1 MHEAVIG
8 PVPWRDEIAQRYRAV
23 FDTACVGVLELDREG
38 RVVDANPVLR
48 RFVPG
53 IVGQPA
59 SAALTR
65 VDALRAA
72 PLWRDLV
79 EGRRD
84 RYDLAA
90 TLRGPDGAM
99 VPGHVIVTAVVDT
112 DGEITGAVAVAAP
125 ASGPAQ
131 TDLFTRPHHP
141 DAAPADPGDAHR
153 ERPTAAE
160 IAVLTGLAS
169 GLTLQQ
175 VAVRLGLTRRGVD
188 YRLARLR
195 QKLRAD
201 GPTGVPATTAG
212 VVARGYALGL
222 LTPET
227 WPPRPGPGV

>member
-1 MHEAVIG
+1 
-8 PVPWRDEIAQRYRAV
+8 
-23 FDTACVGVLELDREG
+23 VLELDREG

-53 IVGQPA
+53 IVGRPA
-59 SAALTR
+59 STLLTR
-65 VDALRAA
+65 VDAERAA
-72 PLWRDLV
+72 PLWRDLM
-79 EGRRD
+79 EARRD
-84 RYDLAA
+84 RYDLPA
-90 TLRGPDGAM
+90 TLRRPDGSA

-112 DGEITGAVAVAAP
+112 NGEVTGAVAVAAP
-125 ASGPAQ
+125 NSGAGPTDPFDRPHPRVGPA
-131 TDLFTRPHHP
+131 
-141 DAAPADPGDAHR
+141 APGDAAR
-153 ERPTAAE
+153 ERPTPAE
-160 IAVLTGLAS
+160 IAVLTGLAC

-212 VVARGYALGL
+212 VVARGYAMGL

-227 WPPRPGPGV
+227 WPPRPGPGI

>member
-1 MHEAVIG
+1 M
-8 PVPWRDEIAQRYRAV
+8 
-23 FDTACVGVLELDREG
+23 LELDREG
-38 RVVDANPVLR
+38 RVVDANPVFR
-48 RFVPG
+48 RCVPG
-53 IVGQPA
+53 IVGRQA
-59 SAALTR
+59 GALITR
-65 VDALRAA
+65 ADALRAA

-84 RYDLAA
+84 RYGLTAS
-90 TLRGPDGAM
+90 LRRPDGSA
-99 VPGHVIVTAVVDT
+99 VAGHVVVTAVVDT
-112 DGEITGAVAVAAP
+112 SGEVTGAIAVAAP
-125 ASGPAQ
+125 SGPALA
-131 TDLFTRPHHP
+131 DLFDSPP
-141 DAAPADPGDAHR
+141 DAPADPDAEPSDADAQR

-195 QKLRAD
+195 QKLRTD
-201 GPTGVPATTAG
+201 GPGGVPSTTAG

>member
-1 MHEAVIG
+1 MVG
-8 PVPWRDEIAQRYRAV
+8 PVPGRDEIVQRYRAV
-23 FDTACVGVLELDREG
+23 FDTAGLGVLELDREG
-38 RVVDANPVLR
+38 RVVDANPAFR
-48 RFVPG
+48 RWVPG
-53 IVGQPA
+53 IVGRSA
-59 SAALTR
+59 SSAMAR

-84 RYDLAA
+84 RYDLDAS
-90 TLRGPDGAM
+90 LVRPDGGA
-99 VPGHVIVTAVVDT
+99 VPGHVVVTAVVDA
-112 DGEITGAVAVAAP
+112 DGEVIGAVAVAVAATPPTEP
-125 ASGPAQ
+125 AEDALTLPAQ
-131 TDLFTRPHHP
+131 
-141 DAAPADPGDAHR
+141 R
-153 ERPTAAE
+153 ERPTPAE

-201 GPTGVPATTAG
+201 SAGGVPATTAG

>member
-1 MHEAVIG
+1 VVG
-8 PVPWRDEIAQRYRAV
+8 PVPLRDEIAQRYRAV
-23 FDTACVGVLELDREG
+23 FDTAGFGVLELDREG
-38 RVVDANPVLR
+38 RVVDANPAFR
-48 RFVPG
+48 RWVPG
-53 IVGQPA
+53 IVGRPA
-59 SAALTR
+59 SSAMAR

-72 PLWRDLV
+72 PLWRELV
-79 EGRRD
+79 EGQRD
-84 RYDLAA
+84 RYDLDA
-90 TLRGPDGAM
+90 TLRRPDGST
-99 VPGHVIVTAVVDT
+99 VPGHVIVTAVVDAQ
-112 DGEITGAVAVAAP
+112 GVVTGAVAVTVAALP
-125 ASGPAQ
+125 APSESPEDPLSLPAQ
-131 TDLFTRPHHP
+131 
-141 DAAPADPGDAHR
+141 R
-153 ERPTAAE
+153 ELPTAAE

-201 GPTGVPATTAG
+201 GAGGVPATTAG

>member
-1 MHEAVIG
+1 MVG
-8 PVPWRDEIAQRYRAV
+8 PAPWRDEVAQRYRAV

-38 RVVDANPVLR
+38 RVVDANPVFR
-48 RFVPG
+48 RCVPG
-53 IVGQPA
+53 IVGRQA
-59 SAALTR
+59 SAAMTR
-65 VDALRAA
+65 ADALRAA

-90 TLRGPDGAM
+90 TLRRPDGTT
-99 VPGHVIVTAVVDT
+99 VPGHVVVTAVVD
-112 DGEITGAVAVAAP
+112 DRGEVTGAVAVAAP
-125 ASGPAQ
+125 DPFTGPAEPP
-131 TDLFTRPHHP
+131 TPFTGPAEP
-141 DAAPADPGDAHR
+141 PIPSDDAPR
-153 ERPTAAE
+153 ERPTSAE

-195 QKLRAD
+195 QKLRTD
-201 GPTGVPATTAG
+201 GPGGVPATTAG

-227 WPPRPGPGV
+227 WPPRAGSGV

>member
-1 MHEAVIG
+1 VVG
-8 PVPWRDEIAQRYRAV
+8 PVPSRDEIAQRYRAV
-23 FDTACVGVLELDREG
+23 FDTARVGVLELDREG
-38 RVVDANPVLR
+38 RVVDANPTFR
-48 RFVPG
+48 RWVPG
-53 IVGQPA
+53 IVGKPA
-59 SAALTR
+59 SSAMAR
-65 VDALRAA
+65 ADALRAV

-84 RYDLAA
+84 RYDLDA
-90 TLRGPDGAM
+90 TLRRPDGTTM
-99 VPGHVIVTAVVDT
+99 SGHVVVTAVVDG
-112 DGEITGAVAVAAP
+112 DGEVTGAVAVAVAAAAGPVELP
-125 ASGPAQ
+125 AEPLVPTG
-131 TDLFTRPHHP
+131 R
-141 DAAPADPGDAHR
+141 R
-153 ERPTAAE
+153 ERPTPAE

-195 QKLRAD
+195 QKLRTD
-201 GPTGVPATTAG
+201 GAGGVPATTAG

>member
-1 MHEAVIG
+1 M
-8 PVPWRDEIAQRYRAV
+8 PSRDEIAQRYRAV
-23 FDTACVGVLELDREG
+23 FDTARVGVLELDREG
-38 RVVDANPVLR
+38 RVVDANPAFR
-48 RFVPG
+48 RWVPG
-53 IVGQPA
+53 IVGKPA
-59 SAALTR
+59 SSAMVRA
-65 VDALRAA
+65 DALSAV

-84 RYDLAA
+84 RYDLDA
-90 TLRGPDGAM
+90 TLCRPDGSTVA
-99 VPGHVIVTAVVDT
+99 GHVVVTAVVDVH
-112 DGEITGAVAVAAP
+112 GEVTGAIAVAVAAAP
-125 ASGPAQ
+125 GPAE
-131 TDLFTRPHHP
+131 L
-141 DAAPADPGDAHR
+141 PAEPLVPTGRR
-153 ERPTAAE
+153 ERPTPAE

-195 QKLRAD
+195 QKLRVD
-201 GPTGVPATTAG
+201 GPGGVPATTAG

>member
-1 MHEAVIG
+1 
-8 PVPWRDEIAQRYRAV
+8 VPGRDEIAQRYRAV
-23 FDTACVGVLELDREG
+23 FDTACFGVLELDREG
-38 RVVDANPVLR
+38 RVVDANPAFR
-48 RFVPG
+48 RWVPG
-53 IVGQPA
+53 IVGRPA
-59 SAALTR
+59 SSAMAR

-72 PLWRDLV
+72 PLWRELV
-79 EGRRD
+79 ERQRD
-84 RYDLAA
+84 RYDLDA
-90 TLRGPDGAM
+90 TLRRPDGEAL
-99 VPGHVIVTAVVDT
+99 PGHVVVTAVVDAQ
-112 DGEITGAVAVAAP
+112 GEVTGAVAVAVAALPAAP
-125 ASGPAQ
+125 ESPEDPLTLPAQ
-131 TDLFTRPHHP
+131 
-141 DAAPADPGDAHR
+141 R
-153 ERPTAAE
+153 ERPTPAE

-201 GPTGVPATTAG
+201 GAGGVPATTAG

>member
-1 MHEAVIG
+1 VHEAVVG
-8 PVPWRDEIAQRYRAV
+8 PAPWRDEVAQRYRAV

-38 RVVDANPVLR
+38 RVVDANPVFR
-48 RFVPG
+48 RCVPG
-53 IVGQPA
+53 IVGRQA
-59 SAALTR
+59 SAAITR
-65 VDALRAA
+65 PDALRAA

-90 TLRGPDGAM
+90 TLRRPDGTT
-99 VPGHVIVTAVVDT
+99 VPGHVVVTAVVD
-112 DGEITGAVAVAAP
+112 DHGEVTGAVAVAAP
-125 ASGPAQ
+125 DPFTSPAEPPAPS
-131 TDLFTRPHHP
+131 D
-141 DAAPADPGDAHR
+141 DAPRD
-153 ERPTAAE
+153 RPTSAE

-195 QKLRAD
+195 QKLRTD
-201 GPTGVPATTAG
+201 GPGGVPATTAG

-227 WPPRPGPGV
+227 WPPRPGPGA